1 MENLL
6 PWYKL
11 HLPCKFLSCTASNLV
26 WMEPNQIHLFQG
38 LSIDQAWQDIEL
50 FWGFF
55 FSVCINISP
64 LSRMDFF
71 FYPMH
76 R

>member
-26 WMEPNQIHLFQG
+26 WMELNQIHLFQS

-55 FSVCINISP
+55 FSLYKYIF
-64 LSRMDFF
+64 SRMDFF
-71 FYPMH
+71 FLQYE
-76 R
+76 